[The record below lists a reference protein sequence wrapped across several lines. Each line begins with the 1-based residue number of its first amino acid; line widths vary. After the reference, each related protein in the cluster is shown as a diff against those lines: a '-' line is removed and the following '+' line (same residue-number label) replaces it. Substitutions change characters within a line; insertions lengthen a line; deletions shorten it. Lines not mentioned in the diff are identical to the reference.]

1 MRRLLLLVLLIPTA
15 LIVVVLVRFTLD
27 ARDPYPEV
35 DVDPADVPTFREIPF
50 PFVHEHDSAESLP
63 FTGSAVIDADG
74 DGTEEV
80 FIGGGYHQQD
90 GLFAFRGDR
99 FEDISEGSGLTKS
112 DGATTF
118 GAAVIDATG
127 DGRSDLLV
135 ARDDGITLYS
145 NEGGGR
151 FSGRR
156 LDIAMNEKTTPL
168 SLGLIDLEADGDVD
182 FYISGYVKWHQV
194 EGQNIFNRPEY
205 GGTSVMARNEGGNRF
220 SDVTRQTGLE
230 YLHNTFQGVFV
241 DADEDGD
248 PDLVVAHDTGQVRT
262 WRNRGDGRFDNAPN
276 PNSQQYSYPMGI
288 AVGDYDND
296 GRVDFFFSNVGTT
309 TPNFIV
315 KGDLRDDQDFNPRW
329 MLFQNQGDFGFQD
342 TAEAT
347 SLADFE
353 FSWGAV
359 FEDFNLD
366 GLQDLV
372 VAENYIGFPP
382 HRLVRLPGRL
392 LIQRPDHR
400 FAAAEDVAGIVN
412 EHYAIAPL
420 VADFNDDGYPDLVW
434 VNLDGPVRAFL
445 NEGGDAHYLKV
456 ELPDSPESLGA
467 IVRVT
472 TGDGKTFTRHLVS
485 NEGLLSEQSHVLLF
499 GLGQATSVARV
510 EVTLLSGRKRII
522 DAPAID
528 STLEVRWE

>member
-1 MRRLLLLVLLIPTA
+1 MRRLLLLVILIPVA
-15 LIVVVLVRFTLD
+15 LLVIVYVRFTLD

-35 DVDPADVPTFREIPF
+35 DVDPAAVPTFRKIPF

-99 FEDISEGSGLTKS
+99 FEDISDGSGLTKS

-127 DGRSDLLV
+127 DGRSDLFV
-135 ARDDGITLYS
+135 ARDDGITLYT
-145 NEGGGR
+145 NQGGGR
-151 FSGRR
+151 FSRRR

-241 DADEDGD
+241 DVDEDGD
-248 PDLVVAHDTGQVRT
+248 ADLVVAHDTGQVRT

-276 PNSQQYSYPMGI
+276 PNSEQYSYPMGI

-309 TPNFIV
+309 TPEFIV
-315 KGDLRDDQDFNPRW
+315 RGDLREDQDFNTRW
-329 MLFQNQGDFGFQD
+329 LLFQNQGDFRFRD

-347 SLADFE
+347 SVADFE
-353 FSWGAV
+353 FSWGAA

-400 FAAAEDVAGIVN
+400 FAAAEDVAGVAN
-412 EHYAIAPL
+412 EHFAIAPL

-456 ELPDSPESLGA
+456 KLPDSPESLGA

-472 TGDGKTFTRHLVS
+472 TGDGQTFTRHLVS

-510 EVTLLSGRKRII
+510 QVTLLSGRKRVIE
-522 DAPAID
+522 APGID

>member
-1 MRRLLLLVLLIPTA
+1 MRRLLLLVLLIPVA
-15 LIVVVLVRFTLD
+15 LVLIVLVRFRLD
-27 ARDPYPEV
+27 ARDPYGEV
-35 DVDPADVPTFREIPF
+35 DVDPARVPTFREIPF
-50 PFVHEHDSAESLP
+50 PFVHEHDAAESLP
-63 FTGSAVIDADG
+63 FTGSAVIDVDG

-112 DGATTF
+112 DGVTTF

-127 DGRSDLLV
+127 DGRSDLFV
-135 ARDDGITLYS
+135 ARDDGVTLYT
-145 NEGGGR
+145 NGGSGR
-151 FSGRR
+151 FTGR
-156 LDIAMNEKTTPL
+156 LLGIAMNEKTAPL
-168 SLGLIDLEADGDVD
+168 GLGLIDLEGDGDVD
-182 FYISGYVKWHQV
+182 VYVAGYVKWHLV

-205 GGTSVMARNEGGNRF
+205 GGTSVLARNEGGNRF
-220 SDVTRQTGLE
+220 SDVTRESGLE
-230 YLHNTFQGVFV
+230 YLHNTFQGVFI

-262 WRNRGDGRFDNAPN
+262 WRNRGDGRFENATN
-276 PNSQQYSYPMGI
+276 PNSAQYSYPMGI

-296 GRVDFFFSNVGTT
+296 GRVDFFFSNVGS
-309 TPNFIV
+309 TPPSFMV
-315 KGDLRDDQDFNPRW
+315 KGDLRDAQEFNPRW
-329 MLFQNQGDFGFQD
+329 ILFRNRGNFEFED
-342 TAEAT
+342 TANAT

-400 FAAAEDVAGIVN
+400 FAAAEDGAGVVN
-412 EHYAIAPL
+412 KHYAIAPL

-434 VNLDGPVRAFL
+434 VNLAGPVRAFL

-456 ELPDSPESLGA
+456 KLPDTPESLGA

-472 TGDGKTFTRHLVS
+472 TSDGRTFTRHLVS
-485 NEGLLSEQSHVLLF
+485 NEGLLSEQSHVLVF
-499 GLGQATSVARV
+499 GLGDTTAVSRV
-510 EVTLLSGRKRII
+510 EVSLLSGEKRII
-522 DAPAID
+522 DSPD
-528 STLEVRWE
+528 VNTTLSVGLD